1 MNSVMTAAVLTE
13 FGGLE
18 VLELHHDWPR
28 PRPKSQQVLVK
39 VAAAAVNNTDI
50 WTRQGAYGLPE
61 DPLAQAG
68 WRGTFDFPRIQGGDI
83 AGEVVEVGPGVS
95 GETLGRRV
103 LVDPALYGSQD
114 ENASPVGFLGSE
126 ADGGFAQYVA
136 VDAANAHDVQD
147 SPLSDEQLAC
157 LPVAFGTATGMLER
171 ANVHDGETVLV
182 TGASGGV
189 GLALV
194 QLAAARG
201 AHVLA
206 ITSGSKGDAV
216 LANGAA
222 QVFNR
227 DSADLI
233 SAVKAAA
240 PGGLDVVADIAGG
253 PGLAAMMPMLRD
265 NGRWVIA
272 GAVAGPVVE
281 FDLRRLYLHN
291 VQLIGSSM
299 HTRVH
304 FRRLVELARGGHV
317 RPQVSSTFALA
328 DIAQAQEEFSAH
340 RHVGK
345 IVIRPDSCKAH
356 LLSAISH
363 DTAVVPAQREND
375 LTVS

>member
-1 MNSVMTAAVLTE
+1 MTHVMTAAVLTR
-13 FGGLE
+13 FGGPE
-18 VLELHHDWPR
+18 VLELRHDWPR
-28 PRPKSQQVLVK
+28 PGLRSDQVLVR
-39 VAAAAVNNTDI
+39 VTAAGVNNTDI

-61 DPLAQAG
+61 DPSAQAG
-68 WRGTFDFPRIQGGDI
+68 WLGSFDFPRIQGGDI
-83 AGEVVEVGPGVS
+83 AGEVVQVGRGVT
-95 GETLGRRV
+95 GDLLGRRV
-103 LVDPALYGSQD
+103 LVDPALYGAAD
-114 ENASPVGFLGSE
+114 ENASPVGYLGSE

-136 VDAANAHDVQD
+136 VGASHAHDVQD

-157 LPVAFGTATGMLER
+157 LPVAFGTAIGMLER
-171 ANVHDGETVLV
+171 ANVRDRETVLV

-216 LANGAA
+216 LENGAA

-227 DSADLI
+227 DSPDFLARI
-233 SAVKAAA
+233 TAAA

-253 PGLAAMMPMLRD
+253 PGVSAMMPMLRD

-304 FRRLVELARGGHV
+304 FRRLVELARSGGV
-317 RPQVSSTFALA
+317 RPQVSSTFTLAEIAL
-328 DIAQAQEEFSAH
+328 AQEEFSAR
-340 RHVGK
+340 RHIGK
-345 IVIRPDSCKAH
+345 IVILPC
-356 LLSAISH
+356 
-363 DTAVVPAQREND
+363 
-375 LTVS
+375 

>member
-1 MNSVMTAAVLTE
+1 MTAAVLTR
-13 FGGLE
+13 FGGPDS
-18 VLELHHDWPR
+18 LELHHDWPR
-28 PRPKSQQVLVK
+28 PRPHDGQVLVK
-39 VAAAAVNNTDI
+39 VTAAAVNNTDI
-50 WTRQGAYGLPE
+50 WTRQGAYGLPD
-61 DPLAQAG
+61 DPSAQAG
-68 WRGTFDFPRIQGGDI
+68 WLGTFDFPRIQGGDV
-83 AGEVVEVGPGVS
+83 AGIIVEVGPGVT
-95 GETLGRRV
+95 GELVGRRV
-103 LVDPALYGSQD
+103 LVDPALYGSDD
-114 ENASPVGFLGSE
+114 EDASPVGYLGSE

-136 VDAANAHDVQD
+136 VNASHAHDVQD

-157 LPVAFGTATGMLER
+157 LPVAFGTAIGMLDR
-171 ANVHDGETVLV
+171 ANVRSGETTLV

-222 QVFNR
+222 QVFSR
-227 DSADLI
+227 DSSDVLAQI
-233 SAVKAAA
+233 SAAA
-240 PGGLDVVADIAGG
+240 PNGLDVVADIAGG
-253 PGLAAMMPMLRD
+253 PGLAALMPLLRD

-304 FRRLVELARGGHV
+304 FRRLVDLARGGQV
-317 RPQVSSTFALA
+317 SPQVSSTFSMAE
-328 DIAQAQEEFSAH
+328 IAKAQEEFSTR
-340 RHVGK
+340 RHIGK
-345 IVIRPDSCKAH
+345 IV
-356 LLSAISH
+356 LLPH
-363 DTAVVPAQREND
+363 
-375 LTVS
+375 

>member
-1 MNSVMTAAVLTE
+1 MDHVMTAAVLTK
-13 FGGLE
+13 FGGPE

-28 PRPKSQQVLVK
+28 PRPQSLQVLVK
-39 VAAAAVNNTDI
+39 VTAAAVNNTDI
-50 WTRQGAYGLPE
+50 WTRQGAYGLPD
-61 DPLAQAG
+61 DPSAQAG
-68 WRGTFDFPRIQGGDI
+68 WLGAFDFPRIQGGDI
-83 AGEVVEVGPGVS
+83 AGEVVEVGSGVTS
-95 GETLGRRV
+95 ELLGRRV
-103 LVDPALYGSQD
+103 LVDPALYGAGD
-114 ENASPVGFLGSE
+114 ENASPVGYLGSE

-136 VDAANAHDVQD
+136 VDASHAHDVHD

-157 LPVAFGTATGMLER
+157 LPVAFGTAIGMLDR
-171 ANVHDGETVLV
+171 AGVHDGETVLV

-201 AHVLA
+201 ARVLA

-227 DSADLI
+227 DSPDILDAI
-233 SAVKAAA
+233 RAAA
-240 PGGLDVVADIAGG
+240 PNGLDVVADIAGG
-253 PGLAAMMPMLRD
+253 PGLSAMMPMLRD

-304 FRRLVELARGGHV
+304 FRRLVELARAGEV

-328 DIAQAQEEFSAH
+328 EIAQAQEEFSTRQH
-340 RHVGK
+340 IGK
-345 IVIRPDSCKAH
+345 IA
-356 LLSAISH
+356 LLPH
-363 DTAVVPAQREND
+363 
-375 LTVS
+375 

>member
-1 MNSVMTAAVLTE
+1 MDTMTAAVLTR
-13 FGGLE
+13 FGGPD

-28 PRPKSQQVLVK
+28 PRPRRGQVLVK
-39 VAAAAVNNTDI
+39 VTAAAVNNTDL

-61 DPLAQAG
+61 DPSAQAG
-68 WRGTFDFPRIQGGDI
+68 WLGTFDFPRIQGGDI
-83 AGEVVEVGPGVS
+83 AGVVMEAGPGVT
-95 GETLGRRV
+95 GELVGRRV
-103 LVDPALYGSQD
+103 LVDPALYGSD
-114 ENASPVGFLGSE
+114 DDDASPVGYLGSE

-136 VDAANAHDVQD
+136 VDASHAHDVQD

-157 LPVAFGTATGMLER
+157 LPVAFGTAIGMLER
-171 ANVHDGETVLV
+171 ASVRSGETVLV

-216 LANGAA
+216 LANGASR
-222 QVFNR
+222 VFNR
-227 DSADLI
+227 DSPDALDRI
-233 SAVKAAA
+233 RAAA
-240 PGGLDVVADIAGG
+240 PRGLDVVADIAGG
-253 PGLAAMMPMLRD
+253 PGLAAMMPLLRD

-304 FRRLVELARGGHV
+304 FRRLVELARGGQV
-317 RPQVSSTFALA
+317 RPQISSTFPLA
-328 DIAQAQEEFSAH
+328 EIADAQKEFAER
-340 RHVGK
+340 RHIGK
-345 IVIRPDSCKAH
+345 IVLMPH
-356 LLSAISH
+356 
-363 DTAVVPAQREND
+363 
-375 LTVS
+375 

>member
-1 MNSVMTAAVLTE
+1 MNHVMTAAVLTK
-13 FGGLE
+13 FGGPA

-28 PRPKSQQVLVK
+28 PRPKSQQLLVK
-39 VAAAAVNNTDI
+39 VTAAAVNNTDI

-61 DPLAQAG
+61 DPSAQAG
-68 WRGTFDFPRIQGGDI
+68 WLGSFDFPRIQGGDI
-83 AGEVVEVGPGVS
+83 AGVVVEVGPGVT
-95 GETLGRRV
+95 GELLGRRV
-103 LVDPALYGSQD
+103 LVDPALYGAAD
-114 ENASPVGFLGSE
+114 EDASHT
-126 ADGGFAQYVA
+126 
-136 VDAANAHDVQD
+136 HDVQD

-157 LPVAFGTATGMLER
+157 LPVAFGTAIGMLER

-194 QLAAARG
+194 QLATARG

-227 DSADLI
+227 DSPDVLARI
-233 SAVKAAA
+233 NAAA
-240 PGGLDVVADIAGG
+240 PSGLDAVADIAGG
-253 PGLAAMMPMLRD
+253 PGLSAMMPMLRD

-304 FRRLVELARGGHV
+304 FRRLVELARGGDV

-328 DIAQAQEEFSAH
+328 EIAKAQEEFSAR
-340 RHVGK
+340 RHIGK
-345 IVIRPDSCKAH
+345 IVILPH
-356 LLSAISH
+356 
-363 DTAVVPAQREND
+363 
-375 LTVS
+375 

>member
-1 MNSVMTAAVLTE
+1 VA
-13 FGGLE
+13 LE
-18 VLELHHDWPR
+18 
-28 PRPKSQQVLVK
+28 
-39 VAAAAVNNTDI
+39 
-50 WTRQGAYGLPE
+50 
-61 DPLAQAG
+61 
-68 WRGTFDFPRIQGGDI
+68 I
-83 AGEVVEVGPGVS
+83 AG
-95 GETLGRRV
+95 
-103 LVDPALYGSQD
+103 
-114 ENASPVGFLGSE
+114 E

-363 DTAVVPAQREND
+363 DTGVGRTSCLGQRVPDQLLHHRVVRGLVMLDRVVRALVLDDDVGDPVGRPGEGLARVRRD
-375 LTVS
+375 HLIVSRRDDRV

>member
-1 MNSVMTAAVLTE
+1 MTAAVLTR
-13 FGGLE
+13 FGGPDA
-18 VLELHHDWPR
+18 LELHHDWPH
-28 PRPKSQQVLVK
+28 PRPHDGQVLVK
-39 VAAAAVNNTDI
+39 VTAAAVNNTDI
-50 WTRQGAYGLPE
+50 WTRQGAYGLPD
-61 DPLAQAG
+61 DPSAQAG
-68 WRGTFDFPRIQGGDI
+68 WLGTFDFPRIQGGDV
-83 AGEVVEVGPGVS
+83 AGIVVEVGPGVT
-95 GETLGRRV
+95 GELVGRRV
-103 LVDPALYGSQD
+103 LVDPALYGSDD
-114 ENASPVGFLGSE
+114 EDASPVGYLGSE

-136 VDAANAHDVQD
+136 VNASHAHDVQD

-157 LPVAFGTATGMLER
+157 LPVAFGTAIGMLDR
-171 ANVHDGETVLV
+171 ANVRSGETTLV

-206 ITSGSKGDAV
+206 ITSGSKGDAI

-227 DSADLI
+227 DSSDVLAQI
-233 SAVKAAA
+233 SAAA
-240 PGGLDVVADIAGG
+240 PNGLDVVADIAGG
-253 PGLAAMMPMLRD
+253 PGLAALMPLLRD

-304 FRRLVELARGGHV
+304 FRRLIDLARSGQV
-317 RPQVSSTFALA
+317 SPQVSSTFSLA
-328 DIAQAQEEFSAH
+328 EIAKAQEEFSTR
-340 RHVGK
+340 RHIGK
-345 IVIRPDSCKAH
+345 IV
-356 LLSAISH
+356 LLPH
-363 DTAVVPAQREND
+363 
-375 LTVS
+375 